1 MTIYNIIVAICQNNG
16 IGFENKIPWYHKDDL
31 KFFQKITKGNL
42 NNAIIMGKN
51 TYLSLNKPLK
61 NRYNIVISTTL
72 KIENELVKTFSNIDE
87 AINFCNNSNFSEVWI
102 CGGENIYNQFLTNYK
117 YLIDSIY
124 VNELD
129 IKCKCDKFFNV
140 LDIISKDDFFLFNKE
155 QITYDDGLIIFNQFK
170 HCNKDYQ
177 K

>member
-1 MTIYNIIVAICQNNG
+1 MTIYNVIVAICKNNG

-61 NRYNIVISTTL
+61 DRFNIVISSSL
-72 KIENELVKTFSNIDE
+72 EINNENVKTFKNIDE
-87 AINFCNNSNFSEVWI
+87 AINYCNNSNFNEIWI

-117 YLIDSIY
+117 SLVSNIY
-124 VNELD
+124 INEINVD
-129 IKCKCDKFFNV
+129 YKCDKFFNILQLIDNNV
-140 LDIISKDDFFLFNKE
+140 FFLFKKE
-155 QITYDDGLIIFNQFK
+155 EKQYNDGLIIFNHFK